1 MLLVRRK
8 LGDSEG
14 TPTWDTKMVHHNED
28 MEASSHTPYVYDRLR
43 TAILDLDLAPGE
55 SVTERGLETLFQT
68 SRTPVRA
75 ALLTLQSEGLVQRI
89 GRGWIVAPIDLAEI
103 RALAEWRES
112 VETAAVRLAVQR
124 ASDESIE
131 ELAAILDAA
140 RPAGDEEEGVRAG
153 RDFHV
158 VLAQLSGNAFM
169 ANAIVD
175 AMTRLSRTRWLE
187 VRTADARERA
197 WQEHR
202 DVVDALRARDAGTA
216 VRLVTAHIR
225 GTNERL
231 LLQLTNERRRLRG
244 RGLSI
249 VSGEDGAGSGAA
261 DR

>member
-1 MLLVRRK
+1 
-8 LGDSEG
+8 
-14 TPTWDTKMVHHNED
+14 
-28 MEASSHTPYVYDRLR
+28 METASHTLQLYDRMR

-55 SVTERGLETLFQT
+55 SVTERGLEALFHT

-75 ALLTLQSEGLVQRI
+75 ALLSLQSAGLVQRV

-112 VETAAVRLAVQR
+112 VETAAVRLAVLR
-124 ASDESIE
+124 ASDASIE
-131 ELAAILDAA
+131 ALAALLDAS

-153 RDFHV
+153 SDFHV
-158 VLAQLSGNAFM
+158 DLARLSGNQFM
-169 ANAIVD
+169 AEAIAD

-187 VRTADARERA
+187 VRTNDARVRA

-202 DVVDALRARDAGTA
+202 DVVDALRARDADTA
-216 VRLVTAHIR
+216 VRLVTEHIR

-231 LLQLTNERRRLRG
+231 LASLTAERRRLRG

-249 VSGEDGAGSGAA
+249 VSE
-261 DR
+261 